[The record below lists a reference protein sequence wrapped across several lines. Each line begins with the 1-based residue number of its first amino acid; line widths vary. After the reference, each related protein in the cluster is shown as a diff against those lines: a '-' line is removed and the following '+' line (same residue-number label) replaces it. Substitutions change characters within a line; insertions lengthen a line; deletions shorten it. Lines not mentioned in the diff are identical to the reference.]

1 MNKLTKNKV
10 GIIGIYLLIFL
21 FLLVL
26 SLFIFKIFDGSITC
40 IEMLQEDYLLILI
53 GVPLFILSRYS
64 FLGNFVS
71 IIIMLGTIIPI
82 WLSVKKNKLLPFV
95 IINVLSV
102 ALWFFIG
109 MIAFGIRNGE

>member
-1 MNKLTKNKV
+1 MNKLTQNKV
-10 GIIGIYLLIFL
+10 GIISIYLLIFL
-21 FLLVL
+21 FLFVL
-26 SLFIFKIFDGSITC
+26 SLFIFKIFDGSISC

-64 FLGNFVS
+64 FWGNLMS
-71 IIIMLGTIIPI
+71 IVIILGTIIPI
-82 WLSVKKNKLLPFV
+82 WFSVKKNKLLPFV

>member
-1 MNKLTKNKV
+1 M
-10 GIIGIYLLIFL
+10 ILL
-21 FLLVL
+21 
-26 SLFIFKIFDGSITC
+26 
-40 IEMLQEDYLLILI
+40 

-64 FLGNFVS
+64 FWGNLMS
-71 IIIMLGTIIPI
+71 IIIMLGTMIPI
-82 WLSVKKNKLLPFV
+82 WFSVKKNKLLPFV

>member
-1 MNKLTKNKV
+1 MSIV
-10 GIIGIYLLIFL
+10 II
-21 FLLVL
+21 
-26 SLFIFKIFDGSITC
+26 
-40 IEMLQEDYLLILI
+40 
-53 GVPLFILSRYS
+53 
-64 FLGNFVS
+64 
-71 IIIMLGTIIPI
+71 LGTIIPI

>member
-1 MNKLTKNKV
+1 MTQNKV

-21 FLLVL
+21 SLFVL
-26 SLFIFKIFDGSITC
+26 SLFIFKIFDGSITF
-40 IEMLQEDYLLILI
+40 IEMLQEGYLLILI

-64 FLGNFVS
+64 FWGNLMS
-71 IIIMLGTIIPI
+71 IVIILGTIIPI
-82 WLSVKKNKLLPFV
+82 WFSVKKNKLLPFV

>member
-1 MNKLTKNKV
+1 MNKLTQNKV
-10 GIIGIYLLIFL
+10 GIISIYLLIFL
-21 FLLVL
+21 FLFVL
-26 SLFIFKIFDGSITC
+26 SLFIFKIFDGSITF
-40 IEMLQEDYLLILI
+40 IEMFQEGYLLILL

-64 FLGNFVS
+64 FWGNLMS
-71 IIIMLGTIIPI
+71 IVIILGTIIPI
-82 WLSVKKNKLLPFV
+82 WFSVKKNKLLPFV

>member
-1 MNKLTKNKV
+1 MNKLTQNKV

-21 FLLVL
+21 FLFVL
-26 SLFIFKIFDGSITC
+26 SLFIFKIFDGSITF
-40 IEMLQEDYLLILI
+40 IEMFQEGYLLILL

-64 FLGNFVS
+64 FWGNLMS
-71 IIIMLGTIIPI
+71 IVIILGTIIPI